1 MNSAQ
6 TPPSGQSGDSHAAAE
21 TSVGQLL
28 VAGPPRPVA
37 AHAAIL
43 PDLAT
48 WAGQIVG
55 LTQTGHTADALAGML
70 IHSRHLQTIAR
81 AQQDAIAPILSGQ
94 GEDIVADAIT
104 ALQAAAEGA
113 DDDDSMMAAIRR
125 LRQRS
130 ALAVALVD
138 LADTHPV
145 AIQMR
150 WLSDA
155 ADAAIACTVRYLLR
169 QATMRGQINETEGP
183 ADRACGWTILALGKL
198 GARELNYS
206 SDVDLIIL
214 HDPDSRIP
222 TRPETSQAFFV
233 DMTRRLVRLLST
245 ATRDG
250 IGWRVDLRLRPDPG
264 ATAVSIQREA
274 AIGYYESIAR
284 TWERAAFIRARP
296 VAGDLEMGT
305 AFLDDLQ
312 PFIWRKTLDYTVIDD
327 MATMLSRPPSTLGW
341 PGFNLKTGRG
351 GIRNIEFF
359 THVLQLVGG
368 GRSPAL
374 RQPSTPDALASLAAG
389 DWISAEQQTTLAAN
403 YNHLRRVEHRLQM
416 LADTQTHALPRNL
429 DDIAD
434 FAAFLGHDSADVF
447 LQQLETILDSVVSY
461 SAHPLFADGDTDDA
475 APPLEDE
482 DRMQEWLANKGFFR
496 PEGISHTLSGWMAG
510 RIATT
515 RSERARTLLSR
526 MMPDILDQLAQ
537 ASDPDDC
544 FAAFAGFVEGLPA
557 SVQIFSLLDHNRQ
570 LGRLLGDILI
580 LSPRLAGQLR
590 RYPMM
595 FDLVIASD
603 FFSPLDDADG
613 FEKHMRT
620 AIAKAPVEQAL
631 EIVTRLTRE
640 RRFRAEIQALSGV
653 ADLGA
658 MGRALANTAA
668 TAIRVVTSLAT
679 ADMERRHGKI
689 DGGFAVL
696 GLGRIGTGNMT
707 ATSDIDLVFAWEGP
721 DDAIS
726 DGKRTLAARPY
737 FTRLAQTLVSW
748 LSGATAEGS
757 LYSVDVRLRPDGEK
771 GALAQS
777 SQRLFTYYRAEAW
790 TWEWMALAKARCL
803 TPGATGKTSMQM
815 IDRLMTTPPNPA
827 SVASAARQ
835 MVTRFR
841 DSYGSAPAW
850 QLRRQPGGIREMD
863 LLLQGLRLQHANL
876 FEGAG
881 TTPEHILTTLETSG
895 QIAADTVAEL
905 RAAQQ
910 LFESLHQALRLVRG
924 NSDDTGTALP
934 DAAMRFILTACDCP
948 DTATLDARLEG
959 YRGKVMSALE
969 SLFPP
974 VPDS

>member
-1 MNSAQ
+1 M
-6 TPPSGQSGDSHAAAE
+6 TAE
-21 TSVGQLL
+21 TSVGQSL
-28 VAGPPRPVA
+28 VAGPPRPLP

-43 PDLAT
+43 PDLVA
-48 WAGQIVG
+48 WAGQIAG
-55 LTQTGHTADALAGML
+55 LTQSGHTGDTLAAIL

-81 AQQDAIAPILSGQ
+81 AQHDAIAPILSGQ
-94 GEDIVADAIT
+94 GDDIVADAIT
-104 ALQAAAEGA
+104 ALQVAAEKV

-130 ALAVALVD
+130 ALAVALAD

-145 AIQMR
+145 TIQMR

-155 ADAAIACTVRYLLR
+155 ADAAIACTVCYLLR
-169 QATMRGQINETEGP
+169 QATIRGQINKTEGS
-183 ADRACGWTILALGKL
+183 ANRACGWTILALGKL

-214 HDPDSRIP
+214 HDPDSRIL

-233 DMTRRLVRLLST
+233 DMTRSLVRLLST
-245 ATRDG
+245 VTRDG

-305 AFLDDLQ
+305 AFLNDLK

-327 MATMLSRPPSTLGW
+327 MATMLSRPPSTRGW

-368 GRSPAL
+368 GRLPAL
-374 RQPSTPDALASLAAG
+374 RQQSTPNALASLAAG
-389 DWISAEQQTTLAAN
+389 DWISIEQQTVLAAH
-403 YNHLRRVEHRLQM
+403 YNDLRRVEHRLQM
-416 LADTQTHALPRNL
+416 LSDAQTHALPRNL

-434 FAAFLGHDSADVF
+434 FAAFLGHDSTAVF
-447 LQQLETILDSVVSY
+447 LQQLETILDAVVAY
-461 SAHPLFADGDTDDA
+461 SAHPLFTDGDTGDA

-482 DRMQEWLANKGFFR
+482 DRMQEWLTGKGFSR

-537 ASDPDDC
+537 AKDPDDC

-590 RYPMM
+590 RFPMM
-595 FDLVIASD
+595 FDLVIAND
-603 FFSPLDDADG
+603 FFNPLDNADG
-613 FEKHMRT
+613 FEKYVLT
-620 AIAKAPVEQAL
+620 AITKAPVEQAL

-640 RRFRAEIQALSGV
+640 RRFQAEVQALSGIS
-653 ADLGA
+653 DLRA
-658 MGRALANTAA
+658 MGQALANTAA
-668 TAIRVVTSLAT
+668 AAIRVVTKLAT

-689 DGGFAVL
+689 EGGFAVL

-707 ATSDIDLVFAWEGP
+707 AASDIDLVFVWDGP
-721 DDAIS
+721 DNAVS
-726 DGKRTLAARPY
+726 DGARKLAARPY

-748 LSGATAEGS
+748 LGGATAEGS

-771 GALAQS
+771 GALVQS
-777 SQRLFTYYRAEAW
+777 CQRLSTYYGEEAW
-790 TWEWMALAKARCL
+790 TWEWMALAKASCL
-803 TPGATGKTSMQM
+803 LPGPTGKIVMRM
-815 IDRLMTTPPNPA
+815 IDGLLTTPPNPPTI
-827 SVASAARQ
+827 ASAARQ
-835 MVTRFR
+835 MVARFR
-841 DSYGSAPAW
+841 DSYGSAPTW

-863 LLLQGLRLQHANL
+863 LLLQGLRLQHASL
-876 FEGAG
+876 FDGAG
-881 TTPEHILTTLETSG
+881 TAPEHILTTLEKAG
-895 QIAADTVAEL
+895 QMSADRAAGL
-905 RAAQQ
+905 REAQQ
-910 LFESLHQALRLVRG
+910 LFELLHQALRLVRG
-924 NSDDTGTALP
+924 NGDDDGTALP
-934 DAAMRFILTACDCP
+934 DAAMRFILTTCDCP

-959 YRGKVMSALE
+959 YRGHVMSALE
-969 SLFPP
+969 SLFLSSQ
-974 VPDS
+974 DN

>member
-1 MNSAQ
+1 MAADTSI
-6 TPPSGQSGDSHAAAE
+6 GQS
-21 TSVGQLL
+21 LI
-28 VAGPPRPVA
+28 AGPPRPLA

-43 PDLAT
+43 PDLVA
-48 WAGQIVG
+48 WAEQIAG
-55 LTQTGHTADALAGML
+55 LTQTGHTADALAAML

-81 AQQDAIAPILSGQ
+81 AQQDAIVPILSGQ
-94 GEDIVADAIT
+94 GDDIIVDAIA
-104 ALQAAAEGA
+104 ALQAAAECA

-130 ALAVALVD
+130 ALAVALSD
-138 LADTHPV
+138 LADMHPV
-145 AIQMR
+145 PIQMR

-155 ADAAIACTVRYLLR
+155 ADAAIASTVRYLLR
-169 QATMRGQINETEGP
+169 QATLRGQIDATEES
-183 ADRACGWTILALGKL
+183 ADMACGWTILALGKL

-214 HDPDSRIP
+214 HDPDSSIL

-264 ATAVSIQREA
+264 ATAVSIQRDA

-296 VAGDLEMGT
+296 VAGDLEMGK

-327 MATMLSRPPSTLGW
+327 MATMLSRPPSTPGW

-374 RQPSTPDALASLAAG
+374 RQPSTPDALASLATG
-389 DWISAEQQTTLAAN
+389 DWISTEQQTALAAH
-403 YNHLRRVEHRLQM
+403 YNHLRRIEHRLQM
-416 LADTQTHALPRNL
+416 LADAQTHALPRSL

-434 FAAFLGHDSADVF
+434 FAAFLGHDSADMF
-447 LQQLETILDSVVSY
+447 LQQLATICDAVVTY
-461 SAHPLFADGDTDDA
+461 SAHPLFDDGDTADT

-482 DRMQEWLANKGFFR
+482 DRMKEWLANKGFSR

-613 FEKHMRT
+613 FEKHMRA
-620 AIAKAPVEQAL
+620 AIAKAPVEEAL

-640 RRFRAEIQALSGV
+640 RRFRAEVQALSGV

-668 TAIRVVTSLAT
+668 AAIRVVASLAT

-707 ATSDIDLVFAWEGP
+707 ATSDIDLVFVWEGP
-721 DDAIS
+721 DDALS
-726 DGKRTLAARPY
+726 DGTRALAARSY

-748 LSGATAEGS
+748 LGGATAEGS

-771 GALAQS
+771 GALAPS
-777 SQRLFTYYRAEAW
+777 CQRLFTYYSAEAW

-803 TPGATGKTSMQM
+803 TPGPTGKAAMQV
-815 IDRLMTTPPNPA
+815 IDKLMTTPPD
-827 SVASAARQ
+827 AAAIANAAHQ
-835 MVTRFR
+835 MVARFR
-841 DSYGSAPAW
+841 DSYGNAPAW

-863 LLLQGLRLQHANL
+863 LLLQGLRLQHASL
-876 FEGAG
+876 FTGAD
-881 TTPEHILTTLETSG
+881 TAPDRIMTTLETAG
-895 QIAADTVAEL
+895 QISTDRAAAL
-905 RAAQQ
+905 REAQQ
-910 LFESLHQALRLVRG
+910 LFESLHQAMRLVRG
-924 NSDDTGTALP
+924 SSDDIGTALP
-934 DAAMRFILTACDCP
+934 DAAMRFILAACDCP

-959 YRGKVMSALE
+959 YRGQVMSALE

-974 VPDS
+974 PQDS